1 MAAPDVGMVAIKIL
15 KKLTKASRKQKQND
29 NINRTTERQKDRKTE
44 RQKDRKT
51 KKQKERKKKT
61 ERQKDNKTNKQKQ
74 ANKQVQCNAKIHLW
88 SLTQK
93 RLSGKFF

>member
-1 MAAPDVGMVAIKIL
+1 MAAPDVGMVAIKML

-51 KKQKERKKKT
+51 ERQKDRKTEKQKERKKKT
-61 ERQKDNKTNKQKQ
+61 ERQKDNKTNK
-74 ANKQVQCNAKIHLW
+74 
-88 SLTQK
+88 
-93 RLSGKFF
+93 